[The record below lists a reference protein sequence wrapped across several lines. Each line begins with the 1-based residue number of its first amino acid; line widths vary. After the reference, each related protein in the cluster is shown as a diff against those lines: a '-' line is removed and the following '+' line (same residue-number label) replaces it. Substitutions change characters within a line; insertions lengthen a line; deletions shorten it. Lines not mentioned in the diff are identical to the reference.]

1 MKNKI
6 DPPKITEEN
15 SLLPQQVHTLQS
27 KEEISHCLISDSLI
41 EYQEADRVSFDKV
54 IFRNVT
60 IAEST
65 LHAIELTD
73 VIFENCDLSNVNF
86 SDAFVHRTE
95 FRNCKLIG
103 TDFSR
108 GRFQNVRMV
117 DCIGDF
123 ASFRF
128 GKLKGTVFTN
138 CRLVSSDYYQAVLTH
153 VEFLECD
160 IDQATLAGCRL
171 KEIDLSDCSFTGV
184 HVDIED
190 LAGCIISAEQAAS
203 FAGLLGLVI
212 KSDTDQ

>member
-6 DPPKITEEN
+6 DPPKITGEN
-15 SLLPQQVHTLQS
+15 SLLPQQIHTLQS

-41 EYQEADRVSFDKV
+41 EYQEAARVSFDKV

-60 IAEST
+60 IAGST
-65 LHAIELTD
+65 LNAIELTD
-73 VIFENCDLSNVNF
+73 VIFEHCDLSNVNF

-95 FRNCKLIG
+95 FRNCKLTG

-108 GRFQNVRMV
+108 GRFQNVRIV

-128 GKLKGTVFTN
+128 GKFKGTAFVN
-138 CRLVSSDYYQAVLTH
+138 CRLVSSDYYQAGLNH
-153 VEFLECD
+153 VEFSECD
-160 IDQATLAGCRL
+160 IDQATFEGCRL
-171 KEIDLSDCSFTGV
+171 KEINLSDCRFAGL

-190 LAGCIISAEQAAS
+190 LAGCIISVEQAAS
-203 FAGLLGLVI
+203 FAGLLGLII
-212 KSDTDQ
+212 KTDADL